1 MPTCRRTARQSVIR
15 SLGTLPALLL
25 TFLLPAPAEAQN
37 AAPQGKLTIELYGG
51 GSVASGSSSGTP
63 IAGFPVGTPFTLQ
76 SGAPSRAVSSWFFGD
91 GAVLL
96 NQVLARFATNAATT
110 FPRIASLDDALR
122 SGGGQ
127 QGSGA
132 LFGLRVGGAVTDKVS
147 LEFGIER
154 GLAKMELSDPL
165 SDALQAASDS
175 FVDSFQ
181 ALLATAPLTN
191 LSVNS
196 TVTTRDSSSAQTRVS
211 AALKW
216 TVYRGGRL
224 QGYLAGGGGVIINS
238 GDAPQSV
245 LNGRYTFRLFGA
257 FPMDES
263 DRVVV
268 TLDQKKTNP
277 MGLVG
282 AGFTYDLS
290 SSSGLRADVR
300 LLLSSMKDRV
310 TMTAAPGVVAG
321 TPPSTL
327 STDTGISPG
336 IQFTTQ
342 PGLRSTLSGPNENLT
357 IFTGS
362 GLSKQIAFSLGIFKR
377 F

>member
-1 MPTCRRTARQSVIR
+1 MPTSHRNVRNLIR
-15 SLGTLPALLL
+15 SLGTLAAFALIV
-25 TFLLPAPAEAQN
+25 LLPAPAEAQS
-37 AAPQGKLTIELYGG
+37 AVQQGKLTIELYGG

-63 IAGFPVGTPFTLQ
+63 IAGFPVGTPFTLA
-76 SGAPSRAVSSWFFGD
+76 SGQPSRAVSSWFFGD
-91 GAVLL
+91 GALLL
-96 NQVLARFATNAATT
+96 NQVLAQFATNAATT

-122 SGGGQ
+122 SGGGK

-132 LFGLRVGGAVTDKVS
+132 LFGLRVGGAVTEKIS

-154 GLAKMELSDPL
+154 GLAKMELSDAF
-165 SDALQAASDS
+165 SNALQEASDTFEES
-175 FVDSFQ
+175 FT
-181 ALLATAPLTN
+181 ALLSTAPLTN

-196 TVTTRDSSSAQTRVS
+196 TVTSRDSSSAQTRFS

-216 TVYRGGRL
+216 TVYGGGRL
-224 QGYLAGGGGVIINS
+224 QAYLAGGGGVIINS

-245 LNGRYTFRLFGA
+245 LNGRYTFRFFGQ

-310 TMTAAPGVVAG
+310 TMTTAPGVVAG
-321 TPPSTL
+321 TPTQVL
-327 STDTGISPG
+327 
-336 IQFTTQ
+336 TTAANIN
-342 PGLRSTLSGPNENLT
+342 PGLQFSTQSGVRSSLSGPNENLT